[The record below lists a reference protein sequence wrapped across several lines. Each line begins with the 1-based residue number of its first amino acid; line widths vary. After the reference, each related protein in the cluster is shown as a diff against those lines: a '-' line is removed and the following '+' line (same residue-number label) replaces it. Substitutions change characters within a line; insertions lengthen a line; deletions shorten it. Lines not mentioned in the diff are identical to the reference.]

1 MTKSLHEI
9 FTEVDEV
16 TSVAKKVQIL
26 KEHESDGLKIVLRGA
41 FDTGIVWLVP
51 DTKPPF
57 QPNDAPDYD
66 LADMQLV
73 REAMK
78 IGRFATFNGKPTTQG
93 KDLSRTRREELFIQ
107 LLEGLHVTES
117 EILLSMV
124 NKKLNYKG
132 LTAKLSNKAFPDLI
146 PEERMTVP
154 K

>member
-16 TSVAKKVQIL
+16 TSTAKKAQIL
-26 KEHESDGLKIVLRGA
+26 QDNESDGLKIVLRGA
-41 FDTGIVWLVP
+41 FDTGIEWLVP
-51 DTKPPF
+51 DSKPPY

-66 LADMQLV
+66 LADLQLAQ
-73 REAMK
+73 EAKK
-78 IGRFATFNGKPTTQG
+78 IGRFATFNGEPTTQG
-93 KDLSRTRREELFIQ
+93 KDLTKTRREVLFIQ
-107 LLEGLHVTES
+107 LLEGLHTTEA

-146 PEERMTVP
+146 PEERMITP

>member
-16 TSVAKKVQIL
+16 TSTAKKAQIL
-26 KEHESDGLKIVLRGA
+26 QDNESDGLKIVLRGA
-41 FDTGIVWLVP
+41 FDTGIEWLVP
-51 DTKPPF
+51 DSKPPY
-57 QPNDAPDYD
+57 QPNVAPAYD
-66 LADMQLV
+66 LADLQLAQ
-73 REAMK
+73 EAKK
-78 IGRFATFNGKPTTQG
+78 IGRFATFNGESTTQG
-93 KDLSRTRREELFIQ
+93 KDLTKTRREVLFIQ
-107 LLEGLHVTES
+107 LLEGLHTTEA

-132 LTAKLSNKAFPDLI
+132 LTAKLSNKAFPNLI